1 MQIGAYFCGAG
12 NNWYRNVLERVKAV
26 EAIIVVALIIINF
39 FTVYKFIFNVIF
51 SNREDFYDSVRYS
64 FTPNIIS
71 LFRGEYWKDRVG
83 EFKLGIFIFLCIA
96 VTGLEYMVVNG
107 ILRWILNMWKWRK
120 RCFKKIKPPID
131 RWFYCMTTFA
141 QLLSTSLALQS
152 PTATGLFRLNY
163 IYSPNLIYRKC
174 SPYFQTM

>member
-1 MQIGAYFCGAG
+1 
-12 NNWYRNVLERVKAV
+12 VKAV
-26 EAIIVVALIIINF
+26 EAIIVGALIIINF

-107 ILRWILNMWKWRK
+107 ILRWILNMWK
-120 RCFKKIKPPID
+120 
-131 RWFYCMTTFA
+131 
-141 QLLSTSLALQS
+141 
-152 PTATGLFRLNY
+152 
-163 IYSPNLIYRKC
+163 
-174 SPYFQTM
+174 

>member
-1 MQIGAYFCGAG
+1 
-12 NNWYRNVLERVKAV
+12 V

-107 ILRWILNMWKWRK
+107 ILRWILNMWK
-120 RCFKKIKPPID
+120 
-131 RWFYCMTTFA
+131 
-141 QLLSTSLALQS
+141 
-152 PTATGLFRLNY
+152 
-163 IYSPNLIYRKC
+163 
-174 SPYFQTM
+174 

>member
-1 MQIGAYFCGAG
+1 M
-12 NNWYRNVLERVKAV
+12 

-107 ILRWILNMWKWRK
+107 ILRWILNMWK
-120 RCFKKIKPPID
+120 
-131 RWFYCMTTFA
+131 
-141 QLLSTSLALQS
+141 
-152 PTATGLFRLNY
+152 
-163 IYSPNLIYRKC
+163 
-174 SPYFQTM
+174 

>member
-1 MQIGAYFCGAG
+1 
-12 NNWYRNVLERVKAV
+12 VKAV

-107 ILRWILNMWKWRK
+107 ILRWILNMWK
-120 RCFKKIKPPID
+120 
-131 RWFYCMTTFA
+131 
-141 QLLSTSLALQS
+141 
-152 PTATGLFRLNY
+152 
-163 IYSPNLIYRKC
+163 
-174 SPYFQTM
+174 

>member
-1 MQIGAYFCGAG
+1 
-12 NNWYRNVLERVKAV
+12 V
-26 EAIIVVALIIINF
+26 EAIIVGALIIINF

-107 ILRWILNMWKWRK
+107 ILRWILNMWK
-120 RCFKKIKPPID
+120 
-131 RWFYCMTTFA
+131 
-141 QLLSTSLALQS
+141 
-152 PTATGLFRLNY
+152 
-163 IYSPNLIYRKC
+163 
-174 SPYFQTM
+174 

>member
-1 MQIGAYFCGAG
+1 M
-12 NNWYRNVLERVKAV
+12 
-26 EAIIVVALIIINF
+26 EAIIVGALIIINF

-96 VTGLEYMVVNG
+96 VTGLEYMVFNG
-107 ILRWILNMWKWRK
+107 ILRWILNMWK
-120 RCFKKIKPPID
+120 
-131 RWFYCMTTFA
+131 
-141 QLLSTSLALQS
+141 
-152 PTATGLFRLNY
+152 
-163 IYSPNLIYRKC
+163 
-174 SPYFQTM
+174 

>member
-1 MQIGAYFCGAG
+1 M
-12 NNWYRNVLERVKAV
+12 
-26 EAIIVVALIIINF
+26 EAIIVGALIIINF

-107 ILRWILNMWKWRK
+107 ILRWILNMWK
-120 RCFKKIKPPID
+120 
-131 RWFYCMTTFA
+131 
-141 QLLSTSLALQS
+141 
-152 PTATGLFRLNY
+152 
-163 IYSPNLIYRKC
+163 
-174 SPYFQTM
+174 